1 MNFITTT
8 FNMRSP
14 GIRLHKL
21 ILFAWA
27 VVITAV
33 LLLLSLPVLAG
44 AITMVLTDR
53 NFNTSFFEVAGG
65 GDPILY
71 QHLFYSFSHKTFN
84 LEYVNYSHIDSHFSS
99 AIISTV
105 PFNKYYKFN
114 SKCYGIK
121 KQPNPEF
128 LTWLIGF
135 SEGDGSFIK
144 ASRGD
149 LYFVITQD
157 SRDKQILEY
166 IQKELGMG
174 KVITQG
180 KTTSRYIIQDKLG
193 LYLISL
199 IFNGNIRTPDKLKSF
214 NEFLIKLN
222 LNLKK
227 SSRKLKEFGLSNNI
241 FEIINPYDYPK
252 ELTLEDNW
260 FIGFVDAEGCFHVS
274 FIKNSRNSFRI
285 LFDLAQKGEENKKM
299 ILDKLP
305 LLFGVGVVNKHYH
318 ENNWNYRVCGFSNT
332 KVLMEYFDN
341 SKYSFLTKKSTSYL
355 IWKEIH
361 RSISKLEH
369 LDKVKKQKLINLSKT
384 VNKYSELDK

>member
-1 MNFITTT
+1 M
-8 FNMRSP
+8 
-14 GIRLHKL
+14 L
-21 ILFAWA
+21 
-27 VVITAV
+27 
-33 LLLLSLPVLAG
+33 
-44 AITMVLTDR
+44 LTDR
-53 NFNTSFFEVAGG
+53 NFNTSFYDPAGG

-71 QHLFYSFSHKTFN
+71 QHLFYGFSLETLN
-84 LEYVNYSHIDSHFSS
+84 LEDINYSQISNSTFSS

-105 PFNKYYKFN
+105 PFEKYYKLN

-128 LTWLIGF
+128 LSWLIGF

-144 ASRGD
+144 ASRAD

-166 IQKELGMG
+166 IQKELNMG

-199 IFNGNIRTPDKLKSF
+199 IFNGSIRTPDKLKSF
-214 NEFLIKLN
+214 NEFLILLN
-222 LNLKK
+222 LNIKK
-227 SSRKLKEFGLSNNI
+227 SSRKLKEFGLTNNI
-241 FEIINPYDYPK
+241 FEIIKPYDNPK
-252 ELTLEDNW
+252 EVTLEDNW

-274 FIKNSRNSFRI
+274 FIKNSKNSFRI
-285 LFDLAQKGEENKKM
+285 LFDLAQKGEENKKT

-305 LLFGVGVVNKHYH
+305 LLFGVGAVNKQYH
-318 ENNWNYRVCGFSNT
+318 ENNWNYRVSGFSNT
-332 KVLMEYFDN
+332 KILMKYFDN

-361 RSISKLEH
+361 RSISNLEH
-369 LDKVKKQKLINLSKT
+369 LDPVKKQKLINLSKI
-384 VNKYSELDK
+384 VNKYSELED

>member
-1 MNFITTT
+1 M
-8 FNMRSP
+8 S
-14 GIRLHKL
+14 LHKL
-21 ILFAWA
+21 PLFVWA
-27 VVITAV
+27 VFITAI

-44 AITMVLTDR
+44 AITMLLTDR
-53 NFNTSFFEVAGG
+53 NFNTSFYDPAGG

-71 QHLFYSFSHKTFN
+71 QHLFYGFSLETLN
-84 LEYVNYSHIDSHFSS
+84 LENINYSQISYTTFSS
-99 AIISTV
+99 SIISRIS
-105 PFNKYYKFN
+105 FEKYYKLN

-121 KQPNPEF
+121 NQPSPEF
-128 LTWLIGF
+128 LSWLIGF

-166 IQKELGMG
+166 IQKELNMG

-199 IFNGNIRTPDKLKSF
+199 IFNGNIRTPDKFKSF
-214 NEFLIKLN
+214 NEFLILLN
-222 LNLKK
+222 LNIKK
-227 SSRKLKEFGLSNNI
+227 SSRKLKEFGLSNSI
-241 FEIINPYDYPK
+241 FEIIKPYDYPK

-274 FIKNSRNSFRI
+274 FIKNSKNSFRI
-285 LFDLAQKGEENKKM
+285 LFDLAQKGEENKNI
-299 ILDKLP
+299 ILEKLP
-305 LLFGVGVVNKHYH
+305 LLFGVGVLNKHYH
-318 ENNWNYRVCGFSNT
+318 DENWNYRVSGFSNT
-332 KVLMEYFDN
+332 KILMNYFDN

-361 RSISKLEH
+361 RSISNLEH
-369 LDKVKKQKLINLSKT
+369 LDPVKKQKLINLSKT
-384 VNKYSELDK
+384 VNKYSELEE

>member
-1 MNFITTT
+1 M
-8 FNMRSP
+8 
-14 GIRLHKL
+14 L
-21 ILFAWA
+21 
-27 VVITAV
+27 
-33 LLLLSLPVLAG
+33 
-44 AITMVLTDR
+44 LTDR
-53 NFNTSFFEVAGG
+53 NFNTSFYDPAGG

-71 QHLFYSFSHKTFN
+71 QHLFYSISPETLN
-84 LEYVNYSHIDSHFSS
+84 LEGINYSQISYSTFSS

-105 PFNKYYKFN
+105 PFEKYYKLN
-114 SKCYGIK
+114 SICYGIK
-121 KQPNPEF
+121 KQPKPEF

-135 SEGDGSFIK
+135 SEGDGSFTK

-166 IQKELGMG
+166 IQKELNMG

-199 IFNGNIRTPDKLKSF
+199 IFNGSIRTPDKLKSF
-214 NEFLIKLN
+214 NEFLIL

-227 SSRKLKEFGLSNNI
+227 SSSSRKLKEFGLTNSI
-241 FEIINPYDYPK
+241 FEIIKPYDNPK

-274 FIKNSRNSFRI
+274 FIKNSKNSFRI
-285 LFDLAQKGEENKKM
+285 LFDLNQKGEENKKR

-305 LLFGVGVVNKHYH
+305 LLFGVGKVNKHYH
-318 ENNWNYRVCGFSNT
+318 ENNWSYRVSGFSNT
-332 KVLMEYFDN
+332 KILMKYFDN

-361 RSISKLEH
+361 RSISNLEH
-369 LDKVKKQKLINLSKT
+369 LDPVKKQKLINLSKT
-384 VNKYSELDK
+384 VNKYSELEE